1 MTKPIFILCGLILFL
16 FQPVAAQPKTIS
28 ASTRDTLISREICIA
43 WWNLENLFDTIDDPG
58 KGDDDFLP
66 SGKKEWTQERLHRKI
81 TNLASAITAMNPG
94 KGLVLSSQMGACPE
108 RSRGEGPDIL
118 GFCEVEHESLIDSLL
133 NYLPQKYAKV
143 YYESSDRRGIDVGMI
158 YNKNIFS
165 LRHSEK
171 HTVSLKS
178 RPTREIIEVS
188 LVMDS
193 LSLLSIGT
201 GPALSAVEGRGLT
214 ILLNHWPSRLG
225 GKLESE
231 PRRLNAAK
239 TARKI
244 IDNIFATSKDAPIIL
259 LGDLNDEPYDSSLVQ
274 VLKATGDKH
283 LVVDSNYLYN
293 PMVALK
299 TAGLG
304 THRHGDNWNLL
315 DQCIVSRSVM
325 PYLMDVR
332 IFNTESMYLKT
343 KNRSANSEKRPWPTY
358 SGSKYLGGYS
368 DHFPIVITLRLLPL
382 LKKERAGVRLERARG
397 GVHQ

>member
-1 MTKPIFILCGLILFL
+1 MTKNFFILCGLILF
-16 FQPVAAQPKTIS
+16 FQPVVAQPKTIKAATS
-28 ASTRDTLISREICIA
+28 DTLKSPEICIA
-43 WWNLENLFDTIDDPG
+43 WWNLENLFDTDDDPG

-66 SGKKEWTQERLHRKI
+66 SGKKQWTQERLHHKI
-81 TNLASAITAMNPG
+81 TNLVSVIASMNPD
-94 KGLVLSSQMGACPE
+94 V
-108 RSRGEGPDIL
+108 L

-133 NYLPQKYAKV
+133 NYLPKKYDKV

-158 YNKNIFS
+158 YNKNILS
-165 LRHSEK
+165 LIHSEK
-171 HTVSLKS
+171 HTVSLKG

-188 LVMDS
+188 LAPNS
-193 LSLLSIGT
+193 FLPFFRGGL
-201 GPALSAVEGRGLT
+201 GRGLDT
-214 ILLNHWPSRLG
+214 LSLRRGLGRGVTFLLNHWPSRLG

-244 IDNIFATSKDAPIIL
+244 VDNTFVTNKNAPIIL
-259 LGDLNDEPYDSSLVQ
+259 LGDFNDEPNDSSLLH

-283 LVVDSNYLYN
+283 LVLDSNYLYN

-315 DQCIVSRSVM
+315 DQCIVSHSVM
-325 PYLMDVR
+325 PCLAGCR
-332 IFNTESMYLKT
+332 IFNTEAMFLKS
-343 KNRSANSEKRPWPTY
+343 RSKSADSEKRPWPTY

-368 DHFPIVITLRLLPL
+368 DHFPITMTLRFLPL
-382 LKKERAGVRLERARG
+382 LGKEMVGVRL
-397 GVHQ
+397 Q